1 MYVECWLNQLTF
13 GEAIMLN
20 LAFQLIEA
28 PVRRGDCGGRAIQGR
43 KLGGVF
49 RFPDLRLSS
58 EELVG

>member
-1 MYVECWLNQLTF
+1 MRMRSA
-13 GEAIMLN
+13 GEINGIMKAIMLN